1 MHLSY
6 IEQTK
11 LAHGHDHKGRCLTID
26 KTQAPVKCARFFCVY
41 PKEQDDQGNIVT
53 YQYSE
58 QTPLGIRHVTLSADT
73 VKTCFVGHR
82 PVEHGDTLKAK
93 VDTKGY
99 IRCVNS
105 APITVD
111 IKKGDDL
118 VCINSKLNIFCKK
131 SEPERT
137 FGVNRMFIGDHVH
150 TVVDN
155 DEYDAISCID
165 L

>member
-1 MHLSY
+1 MDPCY

-11 LAHGHDHKGRCLTID
+11 IAHGHDHKGRDLTID
-26 KTQAPVKCARFFCVY
+26 NSQTPVKCARFFCVY

-73 VKTCFVGHR
+73 VKTCFVKHR

-99 IRCVNS
+99 IKCVNS
-105 APITVD
+105 APLTLA
-111 IKKGDDL
+111 IKQGEVL
-118 VCINSKLNIFCKK
+118 TCINSKLNTFCKVG
-131 SEPERT
+131 EPHRI
-137 FGVNRMFIGDHVH
+137 FGINRMLTGDYAH
-150 TVVDN
+150 TIADP
-155 DEYDAISCID
+155 DEFLVLPYIET
-165 L
+165 